1 MKERAFNMGETLM
14 YGAVSIFVFGEIFQL
29 DQASDIYKLI
39 ALVSIT
45 FLVIKVVFENY
56 QIKEYINMVIILF
69 VSLFCYLHSG
79 AVTVVISA
87 LFIVSAKEI
96 DIKKMFKFIF
106 YEQIICFSVIIFLGA
121 LGVRNSN
128 KILIAR
134 MIGGDFVRYSL
145 GFEHANQLHMYFF
158 CIVVLFLFVFYTDI
172 RVLHTLMILV
182 LDGILYYFSKS
193 RTGFVIT
200 ILTVFGMLLIRKAE
214 EKQIQIPL
222 CTALIVPI
230 CTGATLYT
238 TIFYSGNGWMAFFNK
253 LLQGRISNANYFYQ
267 LNGLSL
273 LGKKI
278 LADGGSDL
286 IIDNSYALM
295 MMKLGIVYLIIFNI
309 VYIILVKQI
318 ILSAD
323 YSAIF
328 IILAFALYGITEG
341 FLSNIFLNYSLFFMA
356 WLLYDNEIIHKPE
369 SRIKFIYR

>member
-1 MKERAFNMGETLM
+1 
-14 YGAVSIFVFGEIFQL
+14 
-29 DQASDIYKLI
+29 
-39 ALVSIT
+39 
-45 FLVIKVVFENY
+45 
-56 QIKEYINMVIILF
+56 
-69 VSLFCYLHSG
+69 
-79 AVTVVISA
+79 
-87 LFIVSAKEI
+87 
-96 DIKKMFKFIF
+96 
-106 YEQIICFSVIIFLGA
+106 
-121 LGVRNSN
+121 
-128 KILIAR
+128 
-134 MIGGDFVRYSL
+134 
-145 GFEHANQLHMYFF
+145 
-158 CIVVLFLFVFYTDI
+158 
-172 RVLHTLMILV
+172 
-182 LDGILYYFSKS
+182 
-193 RTGFVIT
+193 
-200 ILTVFGMLLIRKAE
+200 
-214 EKQIQIPL
+214 
-222 CTALIVPI
+222 
-230 CTGATLYT
+230 
-238 TIFYSGNGWMAFFNK
+238 MAFFNK